1 MALHELG
8 TNAAKYGAL
17 ANDTGRISV
26 SWSVE
31 PAKGQFM
38 MSWLERDGPPIIPG
52 VRCGFGS
59 SIISQ
64 ATELALQ
71 ATVTV
76 RYAAAGLS
84 WDIFCPATNVLE
96 V

>member
-1 MALHELG
+1 M
-8 TNAAKYGAL
+8 TS
-17 ANDTGRISV
+17 GRISV
-26 SWSVE
+26 NWSVE
-31 PAKGQFM
+31 LAKGQFM
-38 MSWLERDGPPIIPG
+38 MSWLERGGPPIIAG
-52 VRCGFGS
+52 VRSGFGS

-84 WDIFCPATNVLE
+84 WDLFCPVANVLE